1 MIKTTDV
8 QTQRWITTSTDP
20 AKEMYLKYITPIT
33 PHQKDPRA
41 VKVIPL
47 LKLLFFINRYKMEN
61 ALVLKRINYFIILR
75 TILFK

>member
-8 QTQRWITTSTDP
+8 QTQRCITTSIGP
-20 AKEMYLKYITPIT
+20 AKDIYLKYITPIT